1 MNHFLPSADGA
12 THVKIV
18 VVALVCAIMIVVAG
32 IAAHLT
38 VDGGVAMHAN
48 SPVLKAAKPVS
59 YTNNK
64 DIGVAR

>member
-38 VDGGVAMHAN
+38 VDGGVAMH
-48 SPVLKAAKPVS
+48 
-59 YTNNK
+59 
-64 DIGVAR
+64 